1 MNNSLI
7 QASQAPLQ
15 LDIGFFFHHMLKLKM
30 WNVSN
35 HIVLQINI

>member
-1 MNNSLI
+1 MNSFPI
-7 QASQAPLQ
+7 QASQAPLHGDSG
-15 LDIGFFFHHMLKLKM
+15 LFFHHMLKLKM